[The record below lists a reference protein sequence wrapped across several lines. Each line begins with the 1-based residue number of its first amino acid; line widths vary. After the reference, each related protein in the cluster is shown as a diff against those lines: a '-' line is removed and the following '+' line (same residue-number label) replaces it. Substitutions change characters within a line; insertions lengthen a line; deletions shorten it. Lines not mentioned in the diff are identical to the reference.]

1 MQSESILSGQEKRT
15 VFRRRLMFK
24 IPWEF
29 VAILKNQKVAKSDNL
44 LSGEVYLL
52 TEFKKGIKVFELGK

>member
-1 MQSESILSGQEKRT
+1 
-15 VFRRRLMFK
+15 MFK

-52 TEFKKGIKVFELGK
+52 TEFKKGNKVFELGK